1 MGKLLALMLGCAGL
15 TMLLGLLSETMKE
28 KPVPAYQGRGV
39 ELWVYDLKHGDAR
52 QRAEAAGALGEM
64 GPQAREAVPD
74 LVAALRDDDPLVRR
88 QAARALG
95 RIGPAAK
102 DAIPDLNRALVD
114 PDRQVF
120 REAMLALRS
129 IEGRDKRKG
138 FLAP

>member
-1 MGKLLALMLGCAGL
+1 
-15 TMLLGLLSETMKE
+15 
-28 KPVPAYQGRGV
+28 
-39 ELWVYDLKHGDAR
+39 
-52 QRAEAAGALGEM
+52 
-64 GPQAREAVPD
+64 
-74 LVAALRDDDPLVRR
+74 LRDDDPLVRR